1 MADAHAHA
9 EHGDDYYVHAHI
21 TPART
26 YVLVLATLLFL
37 TFLTVLAYNVHLG
50 DWNLFVAVLIATIK
64 ASIVGTWF
72 MHLKYE
78 QRFNLIFF
86 LGSLFFV
93 IIFLGYTV
101 NDTEHRG
108 RQGTLTGVRVDPATG
123 KRAFGS
129 GSVLQAEGEF
139 IRLPPLPGEAGQAG
153 QEGEADRDGEVP
165 EPEAAGAAAEDGAAP
180 TAAGEPAEAGDSEAP
195 TAGEAAAEAG
205 ASPTA
210 PAEAGEEASGAT
222 EGTEGTEATEG
233 AEATEGE

>member
-9 EHGDDYYVHAHI
+9 EHGDDYYVHAHV

-37 TFLTVLAYNVHLG
+37 TFLTVLAYNVRLG
-50 DWNLFVAVLIATIK
+50 EWNLFVAVLIATIK

-93 IIFLGYTV
+93 IVFLGYTV
-101 NDTEHRG
+101 NDTQHRG

-123 KRAFGS
+123 RRAFGS
-129 GSVLQAEGEF
+129 GSVLEGEGEF
-139 IRLPPLPGEAGQAG
+139 QRLPPLAGEA
-153 QEGEADRDGEVP
+153 
-165 EPEAAGAAAEDGAAP
+165 EAAPAGADGSEA
-180 TAAGEPAEAGDSEAP
+180 AAGEAEAASVGAGNLEATGAEATVGVEAAADAEEGEEAEAG
-195 TAGEAAAEAG
+195 G
-205 ASPTA
+205 ARA
-210 PAEAGEEASGAT
+210 
-222 EGTEGTEATEG
+222 TEATEG
-233 AEATEGE
+233 E

>member
-37 TFLTVLAYNVHLG
+37 TFLTVLAYNVRLG
-50 DWNLFVAVLIATIK
+50 EWNLFVAVFIATIK

-101 NDTEHRG
+101 NDTQHRG

-123 KRAFGS
+123 KYAYGA
-129 GSVLQAEGEF
+129 GSVLQNEGPF
-139 IRLPPLPGEAGQAG
+139 QRLPPLPGE
-153 QEGEADRDGEVP
+153 EAEAASEEP
-165 EPEAAGAAAEDGAAP
+165 EPQ
-180 TAAGEPAEAGDSEAP
+180 
-195 TAGEAAAEAG
+195 GEAAEAEA
-205 ASPTA
+205 
-210 PAEAGEEASGAT
+210 AEAEAVDQAEAVDEAATGEAEDADDA
-222 EGTEGTEATEG
+222 EG
-233 AEATEGE
+233 AEAPEGADEGAAAPAAGAEAQAEEANEGE